1 MSDKSDFYEYLK
13 DADLGIS
20 TIGRVDKHS
29 NDSKY
34 PYEPTAYSVLDRL
47 IGSGFIS
54 ASDRVIDYGCGKGR
68 VPIYLHDRI
77 GCATI
82 GIEVET
88 DFYNDAVINLKDYA
102 GMNREAVENINFI
115 HIRAQAY
122 EVPEDVTAC
131 FFFNP
136 FSSDILKN
144 VIPQIVKSAERS
156 PHRIRLFFYYPSSA
170 YIAYLSS
177 VDRLMFIDEIDCT
190 DLFPEEDDSR
200 NRIMVYEIEPFFP
213 LP

>member
-54 ASDRVIDYGCGKGR
+54 MSDRVIDYGCGKGR
-68 VPIYLHDRI
+68 VPIYLHDRV

-88 DFYNDAVINLKDYA
+88 DFYNDAVGNLNSYGETTGKST
-102 GMNREAVENINFI
+102 ENIFLV
-115 HIRAQAY
+115 HTRAQTY

-144 VIPQIVKSAERS
+144 VIPQILKSEERS
-156 PHRIRLFFYYPSSA
+156 PRRIRLFFYYPSSA

-177 VDRLMFIDEIDCT
+177 VERLMFMDEIDCA
-190 DLFPEEDDSR
+190 DLFPGEDDSR
-200 NRIMVYEIEPFFP
+200 NRIMVYETV
-213 LP
+213 